1 MSAAVT
7 DLLARRESCYQ
18 PGLRFRDDWEALTYT
33 AEHLDELR
41 RQVASGSLDPE
52 QIQLQ
57 LSQAASIVRACMRVH
72 GPREQDTP

>member
-1 MSAAVT
+1 MSATVI
-7 DLLARRESCYQ
+7 DLLARREARHQ

-52 QIQLQ
+52 QIQLK

>member
-1 MSAAVT
+1 MSATVT
-7 DLLARRESCYQ
+7 DLLARRESRYQ
-18 PGLRFRDDWEALTYT
+18 PGLRFRDDWEALSYA

-41 RQVASGSLDPE
+41 RQVDSGSLDPE
-52 QIQLQ
+52 QIQLK